1 MDYAISGVT
10 RAVGTKD
17 PLTLEEA
24 KAHLKPDGADD
35 DELIKAMIAAV
46 AGSVEDVQ
54 ARVFRKGTIELWLPG
69 WPESGVIRIPRFPL
83 VSVDAV
89 EYLKA
94 GEVGWTTYPASNY
107 RVLTDRTPPRIV
119 LKKDARWPTASL
131 EAGDAVRVSFTAGY
145 EDGKV
150 PEKAKQTIRLLL
162 GHWYENRGAVELG
175 TAAIT
180 IPDSY
185 RALVLSDR
193 LW

>member
-1 MDYAISGVT
+1 MDYALSEVT
-10 RAVGTKD
+10 RTGEKE
-17 PLTLEEA
+17 PLGIEEA
-24 KAHLKPDGADD
+24 KAHLKPDGTDD
-35 DELIKAMIAAV
+35 DTLITAMITAV
-46 AGSVEDVQ
+46 AEAVEDVQ
-54 ARVFRKGTIELWLPG
+54 ARVLRKGTLELSLAV

-83 VSVDAV
+83 VSVEAI

-107 RVLTDRTPPRIV
+107 RVLTDRAPPRIV
-119 LKKDARWPTASL
+119 LKQDARWPTASL
-131 EAGDAVRVSFTAGY
+131 ETGDAVRVKFTAGY

-150 PEKAKQTIRLLL
+150 PEKAKQTMRLLL

-175 TAAIT
+175 TIATT